1 MHICTFCEVIG
12 GSSLRMTYEKCS
24 LNIFEMTHNTNEL
37 MKSIVNLK
45 LLIFQRLKKGILK
58 KIKLCSFHRW
68 NKHEITFPKVGH

>member
-24 LNIFEMTHNTNEL
+24 LNIFEMTHNANEL

-45 LLIFQRLKKGILK
+45 LLIYIYIYIYAILCEDR
-58 KIKLCSFHRW
+58 IKTIF
-68 NKHEITFPKVGH
+68 